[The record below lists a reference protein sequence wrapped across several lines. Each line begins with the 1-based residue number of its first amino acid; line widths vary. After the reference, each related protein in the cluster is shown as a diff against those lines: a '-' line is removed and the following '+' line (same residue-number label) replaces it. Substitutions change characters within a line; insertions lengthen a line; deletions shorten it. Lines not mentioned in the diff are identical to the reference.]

1 MVIALIPMLLFS
13 MIGSLI
19 PSTYAATECE
29 AIITSD
35 PSRATVYVDGT
46 KVGKTPYT
54 HFVGDPFRAT
64 IRIEMPGYETFEKDI
79 DVGSYEHLEVHA
91 VLVALGGEMDPDPMV
106 PATITTTVSTTVT
119 STSLTTTTATA
130 TTTATTTIAANT
142 ITTTATATVTSTLPA
157 QTATT
162 TIAANTITTTATATV
177 TSTLPAQTATTTV
190 ASAVTTGTT
199 LTVTSTHYPQTT
211 ITSEVTVGL
220 PLEIQYGA
228 IGIAVAAIAA
238 AAYMTTKRRA

>member
-13 MIGSLI
+13 MISSLI

-119 STSLTTTTATA
+119 STSLTTTTAT
-130 TTTATTTIAANT
+130 
-142 ITTTATATVTSTLPA
+142 
-157 QTATT
+157 T

>member
-1 MVIALIPMLLFS
+1 

-162 TIAANTITTTATATV
+162 T
-177 TSTLPAQTATTTV
+177 V

>member
-1 MVIALIPMLLFS
+1 MALIPMLLFS

-19 PSTYAATECE
+19 PSTYAVTECE
-29 AIITSD
+29 AIITSK
-35 PSRATVYVDGT
+35 PSGATVYVDGL

-54 HFVGDPFRAT
+54 HFVGDPFRAI
-64 IRIEMPGYETFEKDI
+64 IRVEMEGFETFEETV
-79 DVGSYEHLEVHA
+79 DVGSYEHKEVHA

-119 STSLTTTTATA
+119 STSLTTT
-130 TTTATTTIAANT
+130 
-142 ITTTATATVTSTLPA
+142 
-157 QTATT
+157 TATT

-199 LTVTSTHYPQTT
+199 LTVTSTAKESGTT
-211 ITSEVTVGL
+211 ITSEITEQVGL
-220 PLEIQYGA
+220 PLEITYGA
-228 IGIAVAAIAA
+228 IGIAVVAIAA
-238 AAYMTTKRRA
+238 AAYMTSRRRV

>member
-162 TIAANTITTTATATV
+162 T
-177 TSTLPAQTATTTV
+177 V

>member
-1 MVIALIPMLLFS
+1 MALIPMLLFS

-19 PSTYAATECE
+19 PSTYAVTECE
-29 AIITSD
+29 AIITSK
-35 PSRATVYVDGT
+35 PSGATVYVDGT

-54 HFVGDPFRAT
+54 HFVGDPFRAI
-64 IRIEMPGYETFEKDI
+64 IRVEMEGFETFEETV
-79 DVGSYEHLEVHA
+79 DVGSYEHKEVHA

-119 STSLTTTTATA
+119 STSLTTT
-130 TTTATTTIAANT
+130 
-142 ITTTATATVTSTLPA
+142 
-157 QTATT
+157 TATT

-220 PLEIQYGA
+220 PLAIQYGA

>member
-1 MVIALIPMLLFS
+1 MLLFS
-13 MIGSLI
+13 MISSLI

-119 STSLTTTTATA
+119 STSLTTTTAT
-130 TTTATTTIAANT
+130 
-142 ITTTATATVTSTLPA
+142 
-157 QTATT
+157 T

>member
-1 MVIALIPMLLFS
+1 MLLFS

-19 PSTYAATECE
+19 PSTYAVTECE
-29 AIITSD
+29 AIITSK
-35 PSRATVYVDGT
+35 PSGATVYVDGL

-162 TIAANTITTTATATV
+162 T
-177 TSTLPAQTATTTV
+177 V

>member
-1 MVIALIPMLLFS
+1 MKLNKFLGFLVIALIPMLLFS
-13 MIGSLI
+13 MISSLI

-119 STSLTTTTATA
+119 STSLTTTTAT
-130 TTTATTTIAANT
+130 
-142 ITTTATATVTSTLPA
+142 
-157 QTATT
+157 T

>member
-1 MVIALIPMLLFS
+1 
-13 MIGSLI
+13 MISSLI

-119 STSLTTTTATA
+119 STSLTTTTAT
-130 TTTATTTIAANT
+130 
-142 ITTTATATVTSTLPA
+142 
-157 QTATT
+157 T

>member
-1 MVIALIPMLLFS
+1 
-13 MIGSLI
+13 MISSLI

-119 STSLTTTTATA
+119 STSLT